1 MYHFKTLIIVLLFF
15 LFSCSETVERRGLS
29 QKKIQS
35 IELEIGVTSK
45 KSLINN
51 YGPPVF
57 ESLFNENI
65 VYYVSHESSFKNFD
79 DRQTKNLKVFEI
91 IFDKNDIVQN
101 YNQYSEKDSFKI
113 KVSEKETDN
122 NHSNNGLMLWKE
134 IINNLSKRVKN

>member
-1 MYHFKTLIIVLLFF
+1 MYHFKILTTILLFF
-15 LFSCSETVERRGLS
+15 LFSCSETVERHGLS
-29 QKKIQS
+29 QKKIQN
-35 IELEIGVTSK
+35 IELAIGVTSK

-79 DRQTKNLKVFEI
+79 DRKTKNLKVFEI

-101 YNQYSEKDSFKI
+101 YNEYSEQDSFKI
-113 KVSEKETDN
+113 KVSEKETDDTN
-122 NHSNNGLMLWKE
+122 NNGLMFWKE
-134 IINNLSKRVKN
+134 IISNLSNRVKN

>member
-1 MYHFKTLIIVLLFF
+1 MYHFKILITILLFF
-15 LFSCSETVERRGLS
+15 LFSCSETVERYGLS

-35 IELEIGVTSK
+35 IELAIGVTSK
-45 KSLINN
+45 KSLINS

-65 VYYVSHESSFKNFD
+65 VYYVSHESSFKNFE
-79 DRQTKNLKVFEI
+79 DRKTKNLKVIEV

-101 YNQYSEKDSFKI
+101 YNKYSEQDSFKI

-122 NHSNNGLMLWKE
+122 TGNNGLMFWKD
-134 IINNLSKRVKN
+134 IISNLSKRVKN